1 MEEFLYLNVSH
12 IELIMVYDDFECTF
26 KRLHHPSCISFNL
39 AAEGKLFCELLS
51 TDKYSKPMEYK
62 LNKSSHHFYTKVGT
76 YSIISK
82 YFVSKRFLK

>member
-12 IELIMVYDDFECTF
+12 IELIMVYDDLECTF

-39 AAEGKLFCELLS
+39 VAEGKLCCELLS
-51 TDKYSKPMEYK
+51 SNKYSKPMEYK

-82 YFVSKRFLK
+82 YFVSKGFLK